1 MAKVTFN
8 THTNKAARLFLK
20 FYGIEDKFKKNGGN
34 FDLGINLIMG
44 SFDWS
49 STPEGLYYWAKYS
62 GWWIDFYQK
71 GQITIN
77 EKDVIDIYDIKYS
90 VQKDNTN
97 GWYLRNELL
106 GYNSEIFTK
115 LGFPDSNYREVFE
128 NKWFPWQDSLEQLTD
143 TVCKLLDKW
152 YEIMPNDDCKE
163 KAIFNPTTVKEL
175 YYPYEGGELK
185 DVDLPWWDAETTIT
199 PEEAINPT
207 DLFIYK
213 PTKQTFKL

>member
-1 MAKVTFN
+1 MAKVTFD
-8 THTNKAARLFLK
+8 THTDKAARLFLK

-44 SFDWS
+44 SFDWF

-90 VQKDNTN
+90 VHKD
-97 GWYLRNELL
+97 GLDRWYLYNELN
-106 GYNSEIFTK
+106 GYNSEIFGK
-115 LGFPDSNYREVFE
+115 LGLSPSSSNHEG
-128 NKWFPWQDSLEQLTD
+128 FPWQDSLGQLTE

-152 YEIMPNDDCKE
+152 YEIMPDDDCKE
-163 KAIFNPTTVKEL
+163 ETIISAPTIIDKLIE
-175 YYPYEGGELK
+175 EGQLK
-185 DVDLPWWDAETTIT
+185 PVDLPWWEVETSIT
-199 PEEAINPT
+199 TEEAINPT
-207 DLFIYK
+207 DSFIYK